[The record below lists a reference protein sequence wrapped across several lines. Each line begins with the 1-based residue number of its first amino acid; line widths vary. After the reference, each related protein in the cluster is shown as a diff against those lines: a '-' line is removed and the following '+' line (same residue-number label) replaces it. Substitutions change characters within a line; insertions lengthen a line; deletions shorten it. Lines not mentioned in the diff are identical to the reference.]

1 MKNLYNTLLFLN
13 KSILSQ
19 NQRQN
24 LKIKTFL
31 VRFKAWGYNKNK
43 DLRTNKNIQNKT
55 KWMINKIKVKK
66 IGRTKTNT
74 SMKTK
79 LKKKLKE

>member
-1 MKNLYNTLLFLN
+1 
-13 KSILSQ
+13 
-19 NQRQN
+19 
-24 LKIKTFL
+24 
-31 VRFKAWGYNKNK
+31 
-43 DLRTNKNIQNKT
+43 
-55 KWMINKIKVKK
+55 MINKIKVKK